1 MSEKE
6 ASRGGPGWIATI
18 AGALLLI
25 VVGFGVGLVAGAAYE
40 EPALVAD
47 HLSGNTTDV
56 PLPPAA
62 EPRVREQTTDAS
74 DEEPETRAEAAP
86 RPRGAARSASVVPA
100 GGFAVQVGAFATGA
114 AADGLAAE
122 LRTLGHA
129 AYVAD
134 EGGNG
139 ARYKVRVGPIASRAE
154 ADALADQLKREQRLP
169 TWVLARE
176 AR

>member
-1 MSEKE
+1 MSEQAAKR
-6 ASRGGPGWIATI
+6 SGPGWIATI
-18 AGALLLI
+18 AGAGLLI
-25 VVGFGVGLVAGAAYE
+25 VLGFGVGLVAGAAYE

-47 HLSGNTTDV
+47 HLAGNTTDV

-62 EPRVREQTTDAS
+62 EPRVREQTTDAT
-74 DEEPETRAEAAP
+74 DAEPETRAPAQA
-86 RPRGAARSASVVPA
+86 RPGAATPA
-100 GGFAVQVGAFATGA
+100 GGYAVQVGAFATGA

-122 LRTLGHA
+122 LRALGHA

>member
-1 MSEKE
+1 MSERE
-6 ASRGGPGWIATI
+6 AKNTGPGWIATI

-25 VVGFGVGLVAGAAYE
+25 VAGFGVGLVAGAAYE
-40 EPALVAD
+40 EPELVVD
-47 HLSGNTTDV
+47 HLSGKTTEV
-56 PLPPAA
+56 PLPERAP
-62 EPRVREQTTDAS
+62 ERVREDVRDAGER
-74 DEEPETRAEAAP
+74 DAAP
-86 RPRGAARSASVVPA
+86 RAERRAGTPAVSSAPPA

-122 LRTLGHA
+122 LRKLGHP

-139 ARYKVRVGPIASRAE
+139 ARFKVRVGPIASRAD
-154 ADALADQLKREQRLP
+154 ADELADRLKRDQRLP
-169 TWVLARE
+169 TWVLARD

>member
-6 ASRGGPGWIATI
+6 AKKAGPSWIATL

-25 VVGFGVGLVAGAAYE
+25 VAGFGVGLLAGAASE
-40 EPALVAD
+40 EPTLVAD
-47 HLSGNTTDV
+47 LLTGKTTEL
-56 PLPPAA
+56 PLPDQAP
-62 EPRVREQTTDAS
+62 PRVREDAR
-74 DEEPETRAEAAP
+74 DAAD
-86 RPRGAARSASVVPA
+86 AAKAGESEDTAPTPPAVSSAPPS

-122 LRTLGHA
+122 LRKLGHP

-134 EGGNG
+134 EGGVG
-139 ARYKVRVGPIASRAE
+139 ARFKVRVGPIASRAD
-154 ADALADQLKREQRLP
+154 ADVLAEKLKREQRLP

>member
-1 MSEKE
+1 MSEATAK
-6 ASRGGPGWIATI
+6 RGGPGWIATI

-25 VVGFGVGLVAGAAYE
+25 VLGFGVGLVAGAAYE

-47 HLSGNTTDV
+47 HLAGNTTEV
-56 PLPPAA
+56 PLPPAV
-62 EPRVREQTTDAS
+62 EPRVREQTKDAA
-74 DEEPETRAEAAP
+74 DAEPETRAPAEA
-86 RPRGAARSASVVPA
+86 RPGSAAPA

-114 AADGLAAE
+114 AADRLAAE
-122 LRTLGHA
+122 LRALGHA

>member
-6 ASRGGPGWIATI
+6 TRKAGPGWIATI

-40 EPALVAD
+40 EPRLVAD
-47 HLSGNTTDV
+47 HLTGKTTEV
-56 PLPPAA
+56 PLPTTATKP
-62 EPRVREQTTDAS
+62 VREDVSDAGGVEAANPDAS
-74 DEEPETRAEAAP
+74 ARAVSSAP
-86 RPRGAARSASVVPA
+86 PA
-100 GGFAVQVGAFATGA
+100 GGFAVQVGAFATQA

-122 LRTLGHA
+122 LRNLGHA
-129 AYVAD
+129 SYVAD

-139 ARYKVRVGPIASRAE
+139 ARYKVRVGPIASRADADVL
-154 ADALADQLKREQRLP
+154 ADALKREQRLP

-176 AR
+176 PR